1 MAVERMDHVVDDDDL
16 EAAIAF
22 LLGSVLEL
30 EGEAAVEGRWVERG
44 VGLDD
49 VRVDIAPVRT
59 PDGHSRLEARRGE
72 ATPACTALLLRREL
86 RTHAGCRAN
95 WCSSP
100 ARIPIQRA
108 MP

>member
-49 VRVDIAPVRT
+49 VRVTSRRAE
-59 PDGHSRLEARRGE
+59 PDGHSRLE
-72 ATPACTALLLRREL
+72 L
-86 RTHAGCRAN
+86 
-95 WCSSP
+95 SS
-100 ARIPIQRA
+100 
-108 MP
+108 